1 MATFS
6 YLEQIPFRRAFGER
20 MTELINYPRRGA
32 PYRVGDYYI
41 FSKNDGLQNQSVYYY
56 KEGEDGEERVFI
68 DPNTLNEDGTT
79 SIELLGADGDNRYM
93 AYRRSEG
100 GSDWGKIY
108 IREMATNTDL
118 DDELE
123 WIKFSGAGWYGD
135 GFFYSRYPAPA
146 RGEKFSGNN
155 LMHSV
160 YYHRLGTSQREDV
173 LIYADKEN
181 PTYYHYGGTTEE
193 EDYFVMYAAPGTD
206 GFAMYYLS
214 LDGENLPSQRPI
226 ALFPETTQKSSL
238 VHSQG
243 NDFWVMTDVDAPN
256 YRLVKI
262 NLDKPDKENWEEII
276 PQGENLLNR
285 VNTGG
290 GYLFANYLQKAT
302 DRYYQMNYDGRN
314 KKEIKLPGLGS
325 AGGFSGKE
333 YHKKLYYSFTSF
345 TYPGTIFEYD
355 VETGES
361 RPYFEPALKFKP
373 EDFEERQIT
382 YTSKDGTPVTM
393 FIVHKKGLQLDG
405 NNPTYLYG
413 YGGFNVSLS
422 PGFSTFRIPMLENDA
437 VYAVPNLRGGGEYGE
452 EWHEAGML
460 KNKQNVFDD
469 FIAAA
474 EYLIAE
480 GYTSKEKLAIAGGSN
495 GGLLVGA
502 AMTQRPDLFA
512 VAFPAVGV
520 LDMLRYHKF
529 TVGKGWIPE
538 YGSSEDPEMFPYL
551 KAYSPLHNL
560 KDGTTY
566 PATMVTTADHD
577 DRVVPAH
584 SFKFAARLQEAHE
597 GENPVLIRIATDA
610 GHGAGKPISKT
621 IEEQADYWSFFFYN
635 TKAPVQ
641 YGVEG

>member
-1 MATFS
+1 
-6 YLEQIPFRRAFGER
+6 
-20 MTELINYPRRGA
+20 
-32 PYRVGDYYI
+32 
-41 FSKNDGLQNQSVYYY
+41 
-56 KEGEDGEERVFI
+56 
-68 DPNTLNEDGTT
+68 
-79 SIELLGADGDNRYM
+79 M

-413 YGGFNVSLS
+413 LRWLQRQPV
-422 PGFSTFRIPMLENDA
+422 PGL
-437 VYAVPNLRGGGEYGE
+437 
-452 EWHEAGML
+452 
-460 KNKQNVFDD
+460 Q
-469 FIAAA
+469 
-474 EYLIAE
+474 YL
-480 GYTSKEKLAIAGGSN
+480 
-495 GGLLVGA
+495 
-502 AMTQRPDLFA
+502 PD
-512 VAFPAVGV
+512 P
-520 LDMLRYHKF
+520 H
-529 TVGKGWIPE
+529 VGK
-538 YGSSEDPEMFPYL
+538 
-551 KAYSPLHNL
+551 
-560 KDGTTY
+560 
-566 PATMVTTADHD
+566 
-577 DRVVPAH
+577 
-584 SFKFAARLQEAHE
+584 
-597 GENPVLIRIATDA
+597 
-610 GHGAGKPISKT
+610 
-621 IEEQADYWSFFFYN
+621 
-635 TKAPVQ
+635 
-641 YGVEG
+641 